1 MLEMVVKVRS
11 DGCQK
16 KLKVENKN
24 SEADLKL
31 NLDSDVKSKMT
42 KGSGFLNLDE

>member
-1 MLEMVVKVRS
+1 MVVKVRS
-11 DGCQK
+11 DGFQK

-31 NLDSDVKSKMT
+31 NLDSDVKSIIT
-42 KGSGFLNLDE
+42 KGIKIINLDE